1 MTKRVFRK
9 RNQTPDQAAHE
20 AAVREHFQR
29 ERPSLRQLLE
39 SGDGTEPMTQ
49 REYFELQVACRER
62 LRPLREAAGLSL
74 SDMATR
80 TGMDRAAI
88 QKLESG
94 VHANPTISTINRY
107 LHALGKRLVVS
118 IVDEPTDPRVALRS

>member
-9 RNQTPDQAAHE
+9 RNQTPVQEAHE
-20 AAVREHFQR
+20 AAVRERFQR

-49 REYFELQVACRER
+49 YEYFELQVACRER

-74 SDMATR
+74 SDMAAC

-88 QKLESG
+88 QQLESG
-94 VHANPTISTINRY
+94 IHTNPTISTINRY

-118 IVDEPTDPRVALRS
+118 IVDETTEAQGAVRS

>member
-1 MTKRVFRK
+1 MARRLFRK
-9 RNQTPDQAAHE
+9 RNQTPAQEARE
-20 AAVREHFQR
+20 AAVRARFQR
-29 ERPSLRQLLE
+29 ERPSLRDLLE
-39 SGDGTEPMTQ
+39 SGDGTEPLAQ

-74 SDMATR
+74 SDMAAR

-94 VHANPTISTINRY
+94 VHTNPTISTINRY
-107 LHALGKRLVVS
+107 LRALGKRLVVS
-118 IVDEPTDPRVALRS
+118 IVDEAADSPVAVGS

>member
-1 MTKRVFRK
+1 MAKRVFRK
-9 RNQTPDQAAHE
+9 RDQTPAQEAHE
-20 AAVREHFQR
+20 AAVRERFQQ
-29 ERPSLRQLLE
+29 ERPSLRRLLE
-39 SGDGTEPMTQ
+39 SGDGTEPLTQ
-49 REYFELQVACRER
+49 REYFELQVTCRER

-74 SDMATR
+74 SDMAAR

-118 IVDEPTDPRVALRS
+118 IVDEGAEAQVAVGS

>member
-1 MTKRVFRK
+1 MARRLFRN
-9 RNQTPDQAAHE
+9 RNQTPAQEARE
-20 AAVREHFQR
+20 AAVRERFQR
-29 ERPSLRQLLE
+29 ERPSLRDLLE
-39 SGDGTEPMTQ
+39 SGDGTEPVTQ

-62 LRPLREAAGLSL
+62 LRPLREAAGLTL
-74 SDMATR
+74 SDMAAR

-94 VHANPTISTINRY
+94 VHTNPTISTINRY

-118 IVDEPTDPRVALRS
+118 IVDEAADSPVAVGS

>member
-1 MTKRVFRK
+1 MARRLFRK
-9 RNQTPDQAAHE
+9 RNQTPAQEAHE
-20 AAVREHFQR
+20 AAVRERFQR
-29 ERPSLRQLLE
+29 ERPSLRDLLE
-39 SGDGTEPMTQ
+39 SGDGTDPLTQ

-74 SDMATR
+74 SDMADR

-94 VHANPTISTINRY
+94 VHTNPTISTINRY

-118 IVDEPTDPRVALRS
+118 IVDEAADSPVAVGS

>member
-118 IVDEPTDPRVALRS
+118 IVDETTDPRVALRS

>member
-1 MTKRVFRK
+1 MATRVFRK
-9 RNQTPDQAAHE
+9 RDQTPAQEAHE
-20 AAVREHFQR
+20 AAVRERFQR
-29 ERPSLRQLLE
+29 ERPSLRKLLE
-39 SGDGTEPMTQ
+39 SGDGTDPMTQ

-74 SDMATR
+74 SDMAAR

-118 IVDEPTDPRVALRS
+118 IVDEAAESQVAVGS

>member
-1 MTKRVFRK
+1 MARRVFRK
-9 RNQTPDQAAHE
+9 RDQTPAEEAHE
-20 AAVREHFQR
+20 LAVRERFQR
-29 ERPSLRQLLE
+29 ERPSLRDLLE
-39 SGDGTEPMTQ
+39 SGDGTDPLTQ
-49 REYFELQVACRER
+49 QEYFELQVACRER

-74 SDMATR
+74 SEMAAR

-94 VHANPTISTINRY
+94 VHTNPTIATINRY

-118 IVDEPTDPRVALRS
+118 IVDETADPPVAISS

>member
-1 MTKRVFRK
+1 MARRLFRK
-9 RNQTPDQAAHE
+9 RDQTPAQEAHE
-20 AAVREHFQR
+20 AAVRERFQR
-29 ERPSLRQLLE
+29 ERPSLRDLLE
-39 SGDGTEPMTQ
+39 SGDGTDPLTQ

-74 SDMATR
+74 SDMAAR

-94 VHANPTISTINRY
+94 VHTNPTIGTINRY

-118 IVDEPTDPRVALRS
+118 IVDEAADSPVAVGS

>member
-1 MTKRVFRK
+1 MTRREFLK
-9 RNQTPDQAAHE
+9 RNQTPAQQAHE
-20 AAVREHFQR
+20 AAVRERFQR

-39 SGDGTEPMTQ
+39 SGDGTEPMMQ

-118 IVDEPTDPRVALRS
+118 IIDETTDAPVALRS

>member
-29 ERPSLRQLLE
+29 ERPSLRHLLE
-39 SGDGTEPMTQ
+39 SGDGTEPMMQ

-80 TGMDRAAI
+80 TGMDRAAL

-118 IVDEPTDPRVALRS
+118 IIDETTDPRVALRS

>member
-39 SGDGTEPMTQ
+39 SGDGTEPMMQ

-62 LRPLREAAGLSL
+62 LRPLRL
-74 SDMATR
+74 
-80 TGMDRAAI
+80 
-88 QKLESG
+88 
-94 VHANPTISTINRY
+94 
-107 LHALGKRLVVS
+107 
-118 IVDEPTDPRVALRS
+118 